1 MDHQEAMGLT
11 AERYLLEDLSPEQR
25 EEFEAHYFECP
36 ICAQD
41 LRLTAQFLNLARDE
55 LGRAPLAV
63 PAPQTPKP
71 SWFEFLWRPAVLTPA
86 FGLLLALVAY
96 QNVVV
101 FPRAGGQLSQL
112 LQPHVVATVSLI
124 GGNSRDGSLPGATA
138 AMSQP
143 VLLSLDIPAAAQFA
157 SYACVLLDASG
168 AAVWR
173 VPVSQEQ
180 ARDTVS
186 IGVPAGT
193 LRPGDYTLLVQGLP
207 PQPAN
212 GSAAGAADLARYR
225 FALTS
230 VR

>member
-11 AERYLLEDLSPEQR
+11 AERYLLDDLPPQQR

-36 ICAQD
+36 LCAQD
-41 LRLTAQFLNLARDE
+41 LQLTAQFLNLARAE
-55 LGRAPLAV
+55 LA
-63 PAPQTPKP
+63 PAPRAAPARRTPQP
-71 SWFEFLWRPAVLTPA
+71 SWFEFLWRPAILTPA

-101 FPRAGGQLSQL
+101 FPRIGGQITQL
-112 LQPHVVATVSLI
+112 MQPHVVATVSLI
-124 GGNSRDGSLPGATA
+124 GGNSRDGSLPAATA

-143 VLLSLDIPAAAQFA
+143 VVLSVDIPAATQFA

-173 VPVSQEQ
+173 VPVSQDQ

-186 IGVPAGT
+186 IAVPAGT

-212 GSAAGAADLARYR
+212 GRAAASSDLVRYR